1 MHSPLYQYETEA
13 QDRINSYMQEAQSWN
28 LAEQAQRKTYGSS
41 RSWLASLQARVRAT
55 ANQAANAIGA
65 ATAKPSEPAE
75 QCC

>member
-13 QDRINSYMQEAQSWN
+13 QDRIDSYMQEAQSWS
-28 LAEQAQRKTYGSS
+28 LGAQAQRKTSGSS
-41 RSWLASLQARVRAT
+41 GSWLASLQARVRAS
-55 ANQAANAIGA
+55 ASQAANAIGA